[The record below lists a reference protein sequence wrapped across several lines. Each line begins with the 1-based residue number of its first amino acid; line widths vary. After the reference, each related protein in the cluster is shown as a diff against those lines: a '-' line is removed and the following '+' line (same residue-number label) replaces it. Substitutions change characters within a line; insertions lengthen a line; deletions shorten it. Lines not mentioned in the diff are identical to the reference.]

1 MQTYIKPSELKSK
14 LETLI
19 SINKPAFI
27 WGASGIG
34 KSEIIFKVAEKLDY
48 NLIDVRVSLLDP
60 VDLRGVPSVENGVT
74 KWNPPIFLPQEND
87 KQSILFLDELPHGS
101 PSVQNALFQLI
112 RDRRIG
118 EYKLPD
124 STIILAAGN
133 RVSDRV
139 GANKI
144 NGALANRFSHLHLEA
159 DVNDWVKWGMS
170 EGSIDPNVIA
180 FIRYRPELLFDFDK
194 DSVAWASPRT
204 WESVSDIVKADSK
217 GMVVNSQDQSLIG
230 GTVGDSVA
238 IEFCAFMGMVNTLP
252 DVSAI
257 IKNPETYE
265 VSDDPSVLYALTGAL
280 ARRSD
285 ATNFD
290 AIITYMTRDEMSNEF
305 AVLCINDAITVNP
318 KLAKTK
324 AYVDFMGKYQH
335 IMS

>member
-34 KSEIIFKVAEKLDY
+34 KSEIISKVAEKLDY

-87 KQSILFLDELPHGS
+87 KQAILFLDELPHGS

-265 VSDDPSVLYALTGAL
+265 ISDDPSVLYALTGAL

>member
-34 KSEIIFKVAEKLDY
+34 KSEIISKVAEKLDY

-74 KWNPPIFLPQEND
+74 KWNPPVFLPREND

>member
-34 KSEIIFKVAEKLDY
+34 KSEIISKVAEKLDY

-159 DVNDWVKWGMS
+159 DVNHWVKWGMS

>member
-34 KSEIIFKVAEKLDY
+34 KSEIISKVAEKLDY

-87 KQSILFLDELPHGS
+87 KQSILFLDELQHGS

-265 VSDDPSVLYALTGAL
+265 ISDDPSVLYALTGAL

>member
-34 KSEIIFKVAEKLDY
+34 KSEIISKVAEKLDY

-265 VSDDPSVLYALTGAL
+265 ISDDPSVLYALTGAL

>member
-34 KSEIIFKVAEKLDY
+34 KSEIISKVAEKLDY

-74 KWNPPIFLPQEND
+74 KWNPPIFLPQE

>member
-1 MQTYIKPSELKSK
+1 MQTYIKPSELKGK

-34 KSEIIFKVAEKLDY
+34 KSEIISKLAEKLDY

-60 VDLRGVPSVENGVT
+60 VDLRGVPSVVNGVT
-74 KWNPPIFLPQEND
+74 KWNPPVFLPREDD

-144 NGALANRFSHLHLEA
+144 NGALANRFVHLTLEA
-159 DVNDWVKWGMS
+159 DVNDWVNWGLS
-170 EGSIDPNVIA
+170 EGNIDPNVIA
-180 FIRYRPELLFDFDK
+180 FVRYRPELLFDFNK
-194 DSVAWASPRT
+194 ESVAWASPRT
-204 WESVSDIVKADSK
+204 WESVSDIIKADTK
-217 GMVVNSQDQSLIG
+217 DMVINSQDQALIG
-230 GTVGDSVA
+230 GTVGEGVA
-238 IEFCAFMGMVNTLP
+238 VEFCAFMGMVNTLP
-252 DVSAI
+252 DVSEI
-257 IKNPETYE
+257 IKNPETYPISE
-265 VSDDPSVLYALTGAL
+265 DPSVLYALTGAL
-280 ARRSD
+280 SRKAD
-285 ATNFD
+285 ATNFE
-290 AIITYMTRDEMSNEF
+290 AIITYVTREDMNNEF
-305 AVLCINDAITVNP
+305 AVITVQDAITTSP

-335 IMS
+335 IMT

>member
-34 KSEIIFKVAEKLDY
+34 KSEIISKVAEKLDY

-87 KQSILFLDELPHGS
+87 KQAILFLDELPHGS

-204 WESVSDIVKADSK
+204 WDSVSDIVKAHSK

>member
-34 KSEIIFKVAEKLDY
+34 KSEIISKVAEKLDY

-87 KQSILFLDELPHGS
+87 KQAILFLDELPHGS

>member
-34 KSEIIFKVAEKLDY
+34 KSEIISKVAEKLDY

-159 DVNDWVKWGMS
+159 DVNDWVKWVMS

-180 FIRYRPELLFDFDK
+180 
-194 DSVAWASPRT
+194 AWASPRT

-265 VSDDPSVLYALTGAL
+265 ISDDPSVLYALTGAL

>member
-34 KSEIIFKVAEKLDY
+34 KSEIISKVAEKLDY

-87 KQSILFLDELPHGS
+87 KQSILFLDELQHGS
-101 PSVQNALFQLI
+101 PSVKNALFQLI

-265 VSDDPSVLYALTGAL
+265 ISDDPSVLYALTGAL

>member
-34 KSEIIFKVAEKLDY
+34 KSEIISKVAEKLDY

>member
-1 MQTYIKPSELKSK
+1 M
-14 LETLI
+14 
-19 SINKPAFI
+19 
-27 WGASGIG
+27 
-34 KSEIIFKVAEKLDY
+34 
-48 NLIDVRVSLLDP
+48 
-60 VDLRGVPSVENGVT
+60 
-74 KWNPPIFLPQEND
+74 
-87 KQSILFLDELPHGS
+87 FLDELPHGS

-194 DSVAWASPRT
+194 DSVAW
-204 WESVSDIVKADSK
+204 DSK

>member
-34 KSEIIFKVAEKLDY
+34 KSEIISKVAEKLDY

-74 KWNPPIFLPQEND
+74 KWNPPVFLPQEND

-265 VSDDPSVLYALTGAL
+265 ISDDPSVLYALTGAL

>member
-1 MQTYIKPSELKSK
+1 MQTYIKPSELKGK

-19 SINKPAFI
+19 ALQKPTFI

-34 KSEIIFKVAEKLDY
+34 KSEIIAKVAEKLDY

-74 KWNPPIFLPQEND
+74 KWNPPVFLPQEND

-112 RDRRIG
+112 RDRQIG

-144 NGALANRFSHLHLEA
+144 NGALANRFVHLSLEA
-159 DVNDWVKWGMS
+159 DVNDWVSWGQS
-170 EGSIDPNVIA
+170 EGNIDPNVIA
-180 FIRYRPELLFDFDK
+180 FIRYRPELLFDFNK
-194 DSVAWASPRT
+194 DSVAWASPRS
-204 WESVSDIVKADSK
+204 WESVSDIVKADSN

-230 GTVGDSVA
+230 GTVGESVA
-238 IEFCAFMGMVNTLP
+238 VEFCAFMGMVNSLP
-252 DVSAI
+252 DVSEI

-265 VSDDPSVLYALTGAL
+265 VSEDPSVLYALTGAL
-280 ARRSD
+280 ASRAD
-285 ATNFD
+285 ASNFD
-290 AIITYMTRDEMSNEF
+290 AIITYMTREEMSNEF
-305 AVLCINDAITVNP
+305 AVLCVKDAITRSP
-318 KLAKTK
+318 KLTKTK
-324 AYVDFMGKYQH
+324 TYVDFLNKYQH
-335 IMS
+335 IM

>member
-34 KSEIIFKVAEKLDY
+34 KSEIISKVAEKLDY

-74 KWNPPIFLPQEND
+74 KWNPPVFLPREND

-112 RDRRIG
+112 RDRQIG

-144 NGALANRFSHLHLEA
+144 NGALANRFVHLSLEA
-159 DVNDWVKWGMS
+159 DVNDWVNWGQS
-170 EGSIDPNVIA
+170 EGNIDPNVIA
-180 FIRYRPELLFDFDK
+180 FIRYRPELLFDFNK
-194 DSVAWASPRT
+194 DSVAWASPRS
-204 WESVSDIVKADSK
+204 WESVSDIVKADSN
-217 GMVVNSQDQSLIG
+217 GMVVNAQDQSLIG
-230 GTVGDSVA
+230 GTVGESVA
-238 IEFCAFMGMVNTLP
+238 VEFCAFMGMVNSLP
-252 DVSAI
+252 DVSEI

-265 VSDDPSVLYALTGAL
+265 VSEDPSVLYALTGAL
-280 ARRSD
+280 ASRAD
-285 ATNFD
+285 ASNFD
-290 AIITYMTRDEMSNEF
+290 AIITYMTREEMSNEF
-305 AVLCINDAITVNP
+305 AVLCVKDAITRSP
-318 KLAKTK
+318 KLTKTK
-324 AYVDFMGKYQH
+324 TYVDFLNKYQH
-335 IMS
+335 IM

>member
-1 MQTYIKPSELKSK
+1 
-14 LETLI
+14 
-19 SINKPAFI
+19 
-27 WGASGIG
+27 
-34 KSEIIFKVAEKLDY
+34 
-48 NLIDVRVSLLDP
+48 LLDP

-87 KQSILFLDELPHGS
+87 KQAILFLDELPHGS

>member
-34 KSEIIFKVAEKLDY
+34 KSEIISKVAEKLDY

-60 VDLRGVPSVENGVT
+60 VDLRGVPSVENSVT

-87 KQSILFLDELPHGS
+87 KQAILFLDELPHGS

>member
-14 LETLI
+14 LKTLI
-19 SINKPAFI
+19 SIQKPAFI

-34 KSEIIFKVAEKLDY
+34 KSEIIAKVADEIGY

-60 VDLRGVPSVENGVT
+60 VDLRGVPSVENGTT
-74 KWNPPIFLPQEND
+74 KWNPPVFLPQEGD
-87 KQSILFLDELPHGS
+87 GKSILFLDELPHGS

-112 RDRRIG
+112 RDRKIG
-118 EYKLPD
+118 EYSLPSD
-124 STIILAAGN
+124 TIILAAGN

-159 DVNDWVKWGMS
+159 DVNDWVNWGMS
-170 EGSIDPNVIA
+170 EGNIDSNVIA

-204 WESVSDIVKADSK
+204 WESVSDIVKADQK
-217 GMVVNSQDQSLIG
+217 GIVQNSQDQALIG
-230 GTVGDSVA
+230 GTVGEGTA
-238 IEFCAFMGMVNTLP
+238 TEFCAFMGMVNTLP
-252 DVSAI
+252 DVSEI
-257 IKNPETYE
+257 LKNPKGYE
-265 VSDDPSVLYALTGAL
+265 ISDDPSVLYALTGAL
-280 ARRSD
+280 ARRAD
-285 ATNFD
+285 ANNFAD
-290 AIITYMTRDEMSNEF
+290 VITYMTRDEMSKEF
-305 AVLCINDAITVNP
+305 AVICVNDAITVSP

-324 AYVDFMGKYQH
+324 AYIDFMSEYKD